1 MQLLVLT
8 TAASLLTS
16 AAAFTPASTSGTDA
30 LYAKGLVNLAEYE
43 AANLHTSN
51 CSLETGYVRKE
62 WSSLTSTEKK
72 AYISAVLCIQSKPSR
87 SGSFAP
93 GAKSRYDDFVA
104 VHISQT
110 TTIHGTGN
118 FLSWHRYYVHTYE
131 KALREECG
139 YNGYQPYLNWG
150 KYALDLGNAPVFD
163 GSDTSM
169 SGNGEYYNY
178 SGSYIPSSAAPDIF
192 LPAGAGGGCVNSGPF
207 KNFTVNLG
215 PVVPVF
221 DNTPANPQ
229 TDGLGYNPR
238 CLRRDLG
245 IYAASIA
252 STDANSTD
260 LITQNTNVG
269 DFQTVMQGDFPSGL
283 LGVHTAGHYWVGGDP
298 GGDLFVS
305 PGDPYFFLHHAQID
319 RTWWIWQ
326 NQDLENRRN
335 AVSGTITMDN
345 EPPSRNTTLE
355 DVLYLGPLGVPNI
368 TIGDALSTLDGPF
381 CYIYV

>member
-1 MQLLVLT
+1 M
-8 TAASLLTS
+8 
-16 AAAFTPASTSGTDA
+16 
-30 LYAKGLVNLAEYE
+30 
-43 AANLHTSN
+43 
-51 CSLETGYVRKE
+51 
-62 WSSLTSTEKK
+62 TSTEKQ
-72 AYISAVLCIQSKPSR
+72 AYISAVLCIQSKPSQ

-118 FLSWHRYYVHTYE
+118 FLSWHRYFVHTYE

-139 YNGYQPYLNWG
+139 YDGYQPYLNWG

-178 SGSYIPSSAAPDIF
+178 SGSYIPSAAAADIF
-192 LPAGAGGGCVNSGPF
+192 LPAGAGGGCVISGPF

-215 PVVPVF
+215 PIVPTF

-269 DFQTVMQGDFPSGL
+269 DFQTVMQGDFPNGL

-298 GGDLFVS
+298 GGDIFVS

-326 NQDLENRRN
+326 NQDLENRQN
-335 AVSGTITMDN
+335 AVGGTITLDN
-345 EPPSRNTTLE
+345 EPPSRNTTTE
-355 DVLYLGPLGVPNI
+355 DVLYLGTLNVPNI
-368 TIGDALSTLDGPF
+368 TIGDALSTLNGPF